1 MFNVVGRRRT
11 HVRRAQPLLDRG
23 SPLARASFQLSA
35 VPQAL
40 CDGAGVLV
48 DVNAAFERFV
58 DRDAGTLL
66 GRHVR
71 ELSHRTDSGE
81 ADGALAAL
89 LAGDCDHAQSERVL
103 TGPGGRPL
111 PVLVSATAL
120 RAGRGRVMG
129 AASIYQDL
137 TMLRSLEQRRR
148 QQEEFFL
155 AMSRHASDLSLL
167 LDLGAQVLFV
177 SPTLTRVLGHDELD
191 MLASSV
197 ADFLHPDD
205 VPTAEDAFRHTV
217 VTGSPSTATV
227 RVRHALGTWRWM
239 EGTIT
244 DLLHTSVGGVVC
256 NLRDV
261 TDRVRAEEALR
272 ASERRYRAI
281 ADHADE
287 GLWMTGPDGATAY
300 ANRRLLD
307 ILGLPEDQVV
317 GRSMLEVLEPS
328 GPIGDRREV
337 GYHHPD
343 GGRRTLLVVST
354 PLDDLDGA
362 VEGSLAMV
370 SDVTESRR
378 LERELRDSALHD
390 GLTGLPNRALLLDR
404 LEHALLRETSATAV
418 LVLDLDHFGAV
429 NDRHGHAVG
438 DQLLVE
444 LARRIAAVVPASDT
458 VARMGG
464 DEIAVVCEAVDEADA
479 RRLGERLLEVVAQPV
494 VTDAGPVG
502 LAASVGVALTPV
514 PAGESLLRRAET
526 AVLAAK
532 AAGRGRV
539 QVYDAEQADR
549 DRQRLELGMELGRAL
564 LADELELHYQP
575 VVDLRSGDVLGV
587 EALARWDHPQLGAIP
602 PSRFVAVAESEGLTA
617 SLDRWALRRALRDAA
632 QMRRSGAIPPAAYL
646 AVNLSARSL
655 GDPALDERIG
665 AEVEESDLEPADVV
679 LEVTESATMADPGA
693 ATALLER
700 LRSRGFGIA
709 VDDFGTGHSSL
720 SYLQRLPVTMLK
732 LDRSFVSGLTTDKDA
747 RAITDTV
754 VGLARTMGLGVVAE
768 GVETPEQLAALRS
781 LGVTSGQGWLWSAA
795 VPPAEADRTGVL
807 RRVHDIRRAAS

>member
-1 MFNVVGRRRT
+1 MWQVVGRRSQ
-11 HVRRAQPLLDRG
+11 VRRAHPLLDRG

-35 VPQAL
+35 VPQTL
-40 CDGAGVLV
+40 CDASGVLV

-58 DRDAGTLL
+58 DREAGALL
-66 GRHVR
+66 GRPVR
-71 ELSHRTDSGE
+71 DLSHRTDPGE
-81 ADGALAAL
+81 ADDTLAAL
-89 LAGDCDHAQSERVL
+89 LAGDCDHAQDERVL

-120 RAGRGRVMG
+120 RAGRGRVLG

-137 TMLRSLEQRRR
+137 TLLRSLEQRRR

-167 LDLGAQVLFV
+167 LDLGGQVLFV
-177 SPTLTRVLGHDELD
+177 SPTLTRVLGHAELD
-191 MLASSV
+191 MLACSV
-197 ADFLHPDD
+197 ADFIHPDD
-205 VPTAEDAFRHTV
+205 VRAAQDAFRGTI
-217 VTGSPSTATV
+217 VTGSPGTVTV

-272 ASERRYRAI
+272 ASERRYRAM

-287 GLWMTGPDGATAY
+287 GLWLTGPDGATAY

-307 ILGLPEDQVV
+307 ILGLPEEQVV
-317 GRSMLEVLEPS
+317 GRSMLEVIEPS
-328 GPIGDRREV
+328 GPLGERREV
-337 GYHHPD
+337 GYRHPD
-343 GGRRTLLVVST
+343 GGLRTLLVVST
-354 PLDDLDGA
+354 PLDDVDGA
-362 VEGSLAMV
+362 VEGSLTMV
-370 SDVTESRR
+370 SDVTEARR

-404 LEHALLRETSATAV
+404 LEHALLRETSTTAV

-444 LARRIAAVVPASDT
+444 LARRIAGAVPASYT
-458 VARMGG
+458 VARLGG
-464 DEIAVVCEAVDEADA
+464 DEIAVVSEEVDEAEA
-479 RRLGERLLEVVAQPV
+479 RCLGEQLLEVVAQPV
-494 VTDAGPVG
+494 ATQAGPVG

-514 PAGESLLRRAET
+514 PPGESLLRRAET
-526 AVLAAK
+526 AMHAAK

-539 QVYDAEQADR
+539 EVYDAEQADR
-549 DRQRLELGMELGRAL
+549 ARQRLELGMELGRAL
-564 LADELELHYQP
+564 AADELELHYQP
-575 VVDLRSGDVLGV
+575 VVDLFSGEVVGV
-587 EALARWDHPQLGAIP
+587 EALARWNHPRLGAVP

-617 SLDRWALRRALRDAA
+617 TLDRWALRRALGDAA
-632 QMRRSGAIPPAAYL
+632 EMRRCGVVPPTAYV

-665 AEVEESDLEPADVV
+665 SALEESELDAADVV
-679 LEVTESATMADPGA
+679 LEVTESATMADPRA
-693 ATALLER
+693 AALVLER
-700 LRSRGFGIA
+700 LRTRGFGVA

-720 SYLQRLPVTMLK
+720 AYLQRLPVTVLK
-732 LDRSFVSGLTTDKDA
+732 LDRSFVSQITGDQDT

-781 LGVTSGQGWLWSAA
+781 LGVRSAQGWLWSAA
-795 VPPAEADRTGVL
+795 VPPDEAGRTGVL
-807 RRVHDIRRAAS
+807 RRVHDIPRAS